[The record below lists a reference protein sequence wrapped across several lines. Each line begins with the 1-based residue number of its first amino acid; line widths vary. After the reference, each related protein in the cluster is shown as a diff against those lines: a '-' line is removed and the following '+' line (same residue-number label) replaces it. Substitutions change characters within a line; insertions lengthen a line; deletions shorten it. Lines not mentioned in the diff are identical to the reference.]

1 MARQL
6 GQKGFLEGSLST
18 EGYWNGTKFVT
29 ESAWATDKNN
39 PANSS
44 SRSSSAKSNAPSSPI
59 TLKAQK
65 NSVNQTSTISL
76 RYPNNITSEETDYV
90 TFEFFKYN
98 PPFGRSAGEEIGQAL
113 AAGNPFDAYQI
124 SGSKEKAKPNTALK
138 SIILY
143 MPEDIQSQYGSN
155 WGGAEISTAAVGL
168 SKIVGTDPNNPLTWP
183 SSGLGMAKSKIYDV
197 ILGQVNNFT
206 GSSINLDQ
214 FMGSISGTILNPNTE
229 MLYQGSTLRT
239 FSLSFKMTPRDDN
252 EAKTIKA
259 ICNTFKKAMLPS
271 FTGQAF
277 GVAQAASLITVP
289 DVCQVTYMTG
299 GNLNSYLPV
308 YKLCAIAG
316 VDVNYTADGA
326 YATYEDGSPVSTKLT
341 VSFKEMKML
350 FANDIDAS
358 TSDSPSY

>member
-1 MARQL
+1 MAQRKAKIDGRSLFVDNGDGKGFQNKGNAGTTANQALKNQIDTENKNNSEVPESGPATLLKARQY
-6 GQKGFLEGSLST
+6 G
-18 EGYWNGTKFVT
+18 
-29 ESAWATDKNN
+29 
-39 PANSS
+39 
-44 SRSSSAKSNAPSSPI
+44 
-59 TLKAQK
+59 
-65 NSVNQTSTISL
+65 VNQTSTGSL
-76 RYPNNITSEETDYV
+76 RYPSNLTANDTDYV
-90 TFEFFKYN
+90 TFQFYKYN
-98 PPFGRSAGEEIGQAL
+98 PPFGRGAGEPVGQTISSGSAF
-113 AAGNPFDAYQI
+113 NAYQT
-124 SGSKEKAKPNTALK
+124 SGSKEKGIKSDLK

-155 WGGAEISTAAVGL
+155 WGGAEISTAAVGM
-168 SKIVGTDPNNPLTWP
+168 SRVVGTDPTGVGTALSATA
-183 SSGLGMAKSKIYDV
+183 GMAKSGIYKT
-197 ILGQVNNFT
+197 ILDQVNNFT

-239 FSLSFKMTPRDDN
+239 FSLSFKMTPKNDN

-277 GVAQAASLITVP
+277 GVVQAASLITIP

-299 GNLNSYLPV
+299 NEPNSYLPV

-326 YATYEDGSPVSTKLT
+326 YATYQDGSPVCTKLT

-350 FANDIDAS
+350 FANDID
-358 TSDSPSY
+358 DSNSNALSY